1 MRADDFLNEG
11 GLVSFLK
18 KLGTDAVDYAVG
30 KAPKVKNY
38 IDQPKD
44 GMFGGRVPGSADDV
58 THVYRNMSPEELAAA
73 KKSGYFEKN
82 PNPGKTTWDT
92 DTKYWSQ
99 GDAEGYFGRSWKD
112 VPHNAQVRLPQDKL
126 PRWTAGQTGNAE
138 VLDKATGVWNPL
150 KEESFNGIDISFE
163 IQKDD
168 EYVDDEDYDNQVIYV
183 TASSN
188 GRELGHVLFS
198 FDGEYLMPQDLE
210 VEERFRG
217 QGIAQTMYDYVK
229 SKGYKIRRSGQQ
241 TDAGA
246 GFWDKHKGQGQNV
259 WEQGVAEARTNPD
272 KNLKRWAG
280 KLDLTAFAE
289 DIRDKENWGVS
300 MTIEPKLG
308 INPRVGIS
316 EDTPKGI
323 YFYPLEYFIHMV
335 GRYTSL
341 PWGDNMPYM
350 QLFQYDRSGQM
361 TRQTQVDPARLRQAL
376 SQYCPEEVIQQV
388 IDEPDSLYDGTPY
401 WMIYDAL
408 SRLGTSD
415 ETNIVRWNKVLR
427 DLGFTSV
434 FDSGAGWIATGEPT
448 QGIILDPRIIK
459 QHKMFVNRNPTIL
472 HRKYDLNRLADA
484 INWSDYYNSESQRQ
498 QVRYGNPDRQKTMLA
513 VANTM
518 LRPFLGKTR
527 EEAKEMGLDQA
538 LKAASDKVIEI
549 LKQNAVQ
556 ENFHDGK
563 NPGRKGLAKR
573 MGVNTKA
580 SVSSL
585 RKTAKN
591 SSGEKQR
598 MAHWLANMKSG
609 RNKNK

>member
-1 MRADDFLNEG
+1 MRAQEFIRRQLREDIENFPIANVRRPNGAIGNQGVNTEQAADVLTHAAGMQVSPDMTMRQLVDALKADPAAQQRLRQFVAQNPVTVYALPDGSYHLQDGHHRTFLLNLLGDETVPAIVKENVTEAKTVEFEGLTLKVIKQGHELVVDALDDWGNK
-11 GLVSFLK
+11 V
-18 KLGTDAVDYAVG
+18 LG
-30 KAPKVKNY
+30 
-38 IDQPKD
+38 
-44 GMFGGRVPGSADDV
+44 
-58 THVYRNMSPEELAAA
+58 HVRFNI
-73 KKSGYFEKN
+73 
-82 PNPGKTTWDT
+82 
-92 DTKYWSQ
+92 
-99 GDAEGYFGRSWKD
+99 GD
-112 VPHNAQVRLPQDKL
+112 
-126 PRWTAGQTGNAE
+126 
-138 VLDKATGVWNPL
+138 
-150 KEESFNGIDISFE
+150 
-163 IQKDD
+163 
-168 EYVDDEDYDNQVIYV
+168 
-183 TASSN
+183 
-188 GRELGHVLFS
+188 GREL
-198 FDGEYLMPQDLE
+198 DPQDLHVDE
-210 VEERFRG
+210 KYQG
-217 QGIAQTMYDYVK
+217 QGIARVMYDYVK
-229 SKGYKIRRSGQQ
+229 SLGYTIVRSWDQ

-246 GFWDKHKGQGQNV
+246 GFWDKHRGADVRV

-289 DIRDKENWGVS
+289 NIRDKENWGVS
-300 MTIEPKLG
+300 MTVEPKLG

-335 GRYTSL
+335 SRYASL

-350 QLFQYDRSGQM
+350 QLFQYDRSGEM
-361 TRQTQVDPARLRQAL
+361 TRQTQVDPAQLRQAL

-401 WMIYDAL
+401 WTIYDAL
-408 SRLGTSD
+408 SRLGKSD

-434 FDSGAGWIATGEPT
+434 FDPGAGWIATGEPT
-448 QGIILDPRIIK
+448 QGVILDPRIIK

-472 HRKYDLNRLADA
+472 HRKYDINRLADA

-498 QVRYGNPDRQKTMLA
+498 QVRYGHPDRQKTMLA
-513 VANTM
+513 VANSM
-518 LRPFLGKTR
+518 LRPFLGKTK

-538 LKAASDKVIEI
+538 LKAAADKVIEI
-549 LKQNAVQ
+549 LKQSAVQ
-556 ENFHDGK
+556 ENFADGK

-573 MGVNTKA
+573 SGVNTKA

-598 MAHWLANMKSG
+598 MAHWLANMKAG
-609 RNKNK
+609 RAKAKRK

>member
-1 MRADDFLNEG
+1 MH
-11 GLVSFLK
+11 
-18 KLGTDAVDYAVG
+18 
-30 KAPKVKNY
+30 
-38 IDQPKD
+38 
-44 GMFGGRVPGSADDV
+44 PGV
-58 THVYRNMSPEELAAA
+58 AAA
-73 KKSGYFEKN
+73 LENISVN
-82 PNPGKTTWDT
+82 
-92 DTKYWSQ
+92 
-99 GDAEGYFGRSWKD
+99 
-112 VPHNAQVRLPQDKL
+112 
-126 PRWTAGQTGNAE
+126 
-138 VLDKATGVWNPL
+138 
-150 KEESFNGIDISFE
+150 DI
-163 IQKDD
+163 K
-168 EYVDDEDYDNQVIYV
+168 
-183 TASSN
+183 
-188 GRELGHVLFS
+188 
-198 FDGEYLMPQDLE
+198 
-210 VEERFRG
+210 
-217 QGIAQTMYDYVK
+217 
-229 SKGYKIRRSGQQ
+229 
-241 TDAGA
+241 
-246 GFWDKHKGQGQNV
+246 
-259 WEQGVAEARTNPD
+259 EARSNPD

-289 DIRDKENWGVS
+289 NIRDKENWGVS
-300 MTIEPKLG
+300 MTVEPKLG

-335 GRYTSL
+335 GRFTSL

-350 QLFQYDRSGQM
+350 QLFQYDRSGEM

-376 SQYCPEEVIQQV
+376 SQYCPEEIIQQV
-388 IDEPDSLYDGTPY
+388 LDEPDSLYDGTPY
-401 WMIYDAL
+401 WTIYDAL

-434 FDSGAGWIATGEPT
+434 FDPGRGWIATGEPT

-472 HRKYDLNRLADA
+472 HRKYDINRLADA

-518 LRPFLGKTR
+518 LRPFLGKTK

-538 LKAASDKVIEI
+538 LKAAADKVIEI
-549 LKQNAVQ
+549 LKQSAVQ
-556 ENFHDGK
+556 ENFADGK

-573 MGVNTKA
+573 VGVNTKA
-580 SVSSL
+580 SVSDL

-598 MAHWLANMKSG
+598 MAHWLANMKAG
-609 RNKNK
+609 RAKAKRK